1 MLPTEKSF
9 IVDTIWSTIAP
20 MNGKGKS
27 RISRRTLLST
37 GATTLSMGLAGC
49 SFQNPLDDRP
59 EDTGET
65 HRYQRQDVIEF
76 QSVSQRYSDGSQRVF
91 NYDDLPERGS
101 NWNIDNRG
109 HPDSRNI
116 ELDIQDGSVTATL
129 KQFRTQTELALEL
142 WMSRNGNW
150 ERVGET
156 NTPFTETWTGEWT
169 HEFTDLPSLT
179 THTANSFSLIAVEDP
194 PEWNNYPG
202 RYLKSA
208 RYIAVPYDDPNG
220 RTTRVF
226 DGREINYESY
236 QGELEPPTIDSPVY
250 IEDLENDEKAIFVI
264 IDTDTANYDNE
275 DGQIV
280 VPDDHGGYGVA
291 TTISQDLFDEQNY
304 TPQSWTNMVYQIS
317 DIETTDHFNTLGNEI
332 KTANEKLGNWG
343 TTTEKLESI
352 AQITEQL
359 PYERRGRDIR
369 HPTGALF
376 QNEDGRNC
384 TEKSYIFSALLQS
397 DPLNYS
403 GDDATYVGCKFNGQG
418 HFIMGVNTDNFE
430 ETQDN
435 WEIQNYIDEAIE
447 DGAPPDEEYV
457 LIEVT
462 GGRVGNLDPTM
473 YSNYRVWQ
481 NLDGDY

>member
-1 MLPTEKSF
+1 
-9 IVDTIWSTIAP
+9 
-20 MNGKGKS
+20 MNGKGNS
-27 RISRRTLLST
+27 RFSRRSLLRT
-37 GATTLSMGLAGC
+37 GAATLSMGLAGC

-59 EDTGET
+59 EDTGES
-65 HRYQRQDVIEF
+65 HRYQRQDAIEF

-208 RYIAVPYDDPNG
+208 RYIAVPYDGPNG

-226 DGREINYESY
+226 DGREINYEHVN
-236 QGELEPPTIDSPVY
+236 GELEPPTIDSPVY
-250 IEDLENDEKAIFVI
+250 IEDLENDEKAIFII

-280 VPDDHGGYGVA
+280 VPSDHGGYGVA
-291 TTISQDLFDEQNY
+291 TTIPQDLFEEQNY
-304 TPQSWTNMVYQIS
+304 IPEALTNIIFQMT
-317 DIETTDHFNTLGNEI
+317 DIEDYDHFNTLGNEI

-343 TTTEKLESI
+343 TPTEKFESLAHFTANLE
-352 AQITEQL
+352 
-359 PYERRGRDIR
+359 YERRGRDVR

-376 QNEDGRNC
+376 QNESGRNC
-384 TEKSYIFSALLQS
+384 TEKTYIFSAILQCE
-397 DPLNYS
+397 PFNYS
-403 GDDATYVGCKFNGQG
+403 GDDAAYVGCSFNGQF
-418 HFIMGVNTDNFE
+418 HFIIGVNTDKFE
-430 ETQDN
+430 EIPSN
-435 WEIQNYIDEAIE
+435 WERHNFVDDAIE
-447 DGAPPDEEYV
+447 DGAPTNEEY
-457 LIEVT
+457 IMMDVT
-462 GGRVGNLDPTM
+462 QGRVGQLAPDQYSTIRVGDNLDA
-473 YSNYRVWQ
+473 
-481 NLDGDY
+481 DY